1 MKRYILCSS
10 ICLYLLF
17 YCTGCVSYSTL
28 QSAKTLDPGNVL
40 IGGGAAFP
48 ASDNEVGSMFEF
60 NGRVG
65 IAKKFDVGAK
75 YSFPSLFF
83 LDAKYQILDEPIT
96 LSADL
101 GWSYF
106 SYSGSSGESE
116 GTSTAWYPMLIA
128 GQDHWYVA
136 VKEVYFMTEGEF
148 EFFGSNTFNGSGW
161 LSTNIVAGGIIGT
174 DFRVLPELNLII
186 PGSGKTLI
194 VPAVGLQFVFD

>member
-1 MKRYILCSS
+1 MKRYIFCSAV
-10 ICLYLLF
+10 CLYLLF
-17 YCTGCVSYSTL
+17 YCPGCISYSTL
-28 QSAKTLDPGNVL
+28 QSAKTLEPGNV
-40 IGGGAAFP
+40 IVGGGVAFP
-48 ASDNEVGSMFEF
+48 ISGDEVGVALEF

-65 IAKKFDVGAK
+65 VVRKFDLGAK
-75 YSFPSLFF
+75 YIQPALFF

-136 VKEVYFMTEGEF
+136 LKEVYFMTEGEF
-148 EFFGSNTFNGSGW
+148 ELFGSHTYNGSGW
-161 LSTNIVAGGIIGT
+161 LSTNIVVGGIIGT
-174 DFRVLPELNLII
+174 DFRVLPELNVII
-186 PGSGKTLI
+186 PGSGETLI
-194 VPAVGLQFVFD
+194 VPAIGLQFVFD